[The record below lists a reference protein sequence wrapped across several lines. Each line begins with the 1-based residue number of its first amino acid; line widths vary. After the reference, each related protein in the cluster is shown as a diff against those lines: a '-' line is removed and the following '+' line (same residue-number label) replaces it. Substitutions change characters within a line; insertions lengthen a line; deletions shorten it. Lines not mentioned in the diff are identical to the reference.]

1 MPFLLFQKDW
11 LHLLFYFNGNET
23 DEWFLI
29 TSFCFFP
36 LNCCNNKTCILTIRY
51 FLRKIFYGFTVIW
64 GIVTLVFLLF
74 NVLPDDPA
82 RLTLGQRSDLASVE
96 NVRKELNLDKPVGVR
111 YLLYLNDLSPLS
123 LHEKKTDNIEKYKPY
138 VSLNVS
144 SHKELLFKNPYL
156 GRSYQSKRLV
166 WDVLSDAL
174 PGTII
179 LAFAAIIFATF
190 LGIALGVLAALKKDT
205 WLDTSAILASVTGIS
220 APSFFAGLLIA
231 YIFGYALSNIT
242 GLGMVGSLWEYDT
255 FGGRYLAVKNLIL
268 PALTLGIRP
277 LAIITQLTRSS
288 LLDVLSQDYIRTAY
302 AKGLKKYQV
311 IWRHALPN
319 ALNPVVTAISGW
331 LAELMAGSFFVEFIF
346 SWKGIGK
353 LTVDSLDKFDFPIVM
368 GAILITATIF
378 VLVNMLT
385 DLLYT
390 KIDPRVKLR

>member
-1 MPFLLFQKDW
+1 M
-11 LHLLFYFNGNET
+11 T
-23 DEWFLI
+23 V
-29 TSFCFFP
+29 
-36 LNCCNNKTCILTIRY
+36 RY
-51 FLRKIFYGFTVIW
+51 LLRKIIYGLAVLW

-82 RLTLGQRSDLASVE
+82 RLTLGQRSDLASIK
-96 NVRKELNLDKPVGVR
+96 NVQKELNLDKPVTVR
-111 YLLYLNDLSPLS
+111 YLLYLNDLSP
-123 LHEKKTDNIEKYKPY
+123 I
-138 VSLNVS
+138 SLNAKDPENIAKYNPLANIGLS
-144 SHKELLFKNPYL
+144 SSKEILIKKPYL

-166 WDVLSDAL
+166 WDVMADAL
-174 PGTII
+174 PGTIL
-179 LAFAAIIFATF
+179 LAFAAITFATIF
-190 LGIALGVLAALKKDT
+190 GIALGVLAALKKGT
-205 WLDTSAILASVTGIS
+205 WLDTSAILASVAGIS

-231 YIFGYALSNIT
+231 YIFGYILSNIT
-242 GLGMVGSLWEYDT
+242 GLSMVGSLWEYDT

-331 LAELMAGSFFVEFIF
+331 LAELLAGSFFVEFIF

-353 LTVDSLDKFDFPIVM
+353 LTVDSLDKFDFPVVM

-390 KIDPRVKLR
+390 RIDPRVKLR